1 MESLLR
7 QERPTRS
14 EGLLIQAL
22 QRSGPQTIE
31 ALSLTSGL
39 SWSQVFMA
47 IDRLSRSG
55 TVALRRSGQ
64 GEYQVSVKGAG

>member
-1 MESLLR
+1 MESSLR
-7 QERPTRS
+7 QERSTGS

-22 QRSGPQTIE
+22 HRRGPQTIE
-31 ALSLTSGL
+31 ALSSTSGL

-55 TVALRRSGQ
+55 MVALRRSGR
-64 GEYQVSVKGAG
+64 GEYQVSVNGAR